1 MHPLKNVYP
10 LEQNFDQER
19 KKKIKLTPQEIK
31 FSLSR
36 MPDFKIVLL
45 ISPGAKKKKLGIIL

>member
-36 MPDFKIVLL
+36 MPDF
-45 ISPGAKKKKLGIIL
+45 